1 LKKQINKKRI
11 KKQIEIKR
19 IMTKLDV
26 KNKLK
31 NTFVFYQIE
40 EREKKREEKCP

>member
-1 LKKQINKKRI
+1 M
-11 KKQIEIKR
+11 
-19 IMTKLDV
+19 MTKLDV

-40 EREKKREEKCP
+40 EREKKGEEKHPSRPHCS